1 MATGEREQS
10 IYDYFDSK
18 EMPLSEADAAGRKR
32 TSLTGAAGHRVVAAI
47 WSLVGLRS

>member
-10 IYDYFDSK
+10 IYDYFDFM